1 MTELSSLH
9 YRPDGP
15 SPLANRSI
23 ASEPI
28 LYESYVGTN
37 GVVIIG
43 GGLAAVRTAEQLRRA
58 GSGLAEDLPIT
69 VVSNETHAPYDRPP
83 LSKDMLVDPGKGVTD
98 VALKPAEFY
107 AEHAITL
114 RLGAAANSVDA
125 TEQTVVLDDGS
136 VLGYDELVIAT
147 GLVPKRIPS
156 LPDLAGIRVLRS
168 VEDSL
173 ALREHAAKASRA
185 VIVGAGFIGCEVAAA
200 LRKLGVDVVLVEPQ
214 AAPLACSGL
223 TTYSAIR
230 KLQPLAPDDWVAV
243 IGCGGLGLMALAVLR
258 GLGHRRVIACD
269 IDDAKLAVARA

>member
-147 GLVPKRIPS
+147 RPHSPS
-156 LPDLAGIRVLRS
+156 ASLRG
-168 VEDSL
+168 D
-173 ALREHAAKASRA
+173 RKASN
-185 VIVGAGFIGCEVAAA
+185 AAA
-200 LRKLGVDVVLVEPQ
+200 RRGNSSAMRSAL
-214 AAPLACSGL
+214 CS
-223 TTYSAIR
+223 
-230 KLQPLAPDDWVAV
+230 Q
-243 IGCGGLGLMALAVLR
+243 R
-258 GLGHRRVIACD
+258 G
-269 IDDAKLAVARA
+269 